1 MDPITLVFYAV
12 VCACL
17 SWAAPKLGAAWVRF
31 GVGAA
36 VGLAAATLL
45 PLAREAMGLGY

>member
-1 MDPITLVFYAV
+1 MDPITLVFYAA

-17 SWAAPKLGAAWVRF
+17 SWAAPKLGAAWLRF

-36 VGLAAATLL
+36 VGVVAATVL
-45 PLAREAMGLGY
+45 PLAREVLGLGY